1 MNIILLGPPGG
12 GKGTQADL
20 LKDRYGLMH
29 LSSGDMIRREI
40 QEGTELGLQAK
51 EYVDSGRLMPDKL
64 LIEMIS
70 DILDRPEYKVGVILD
85 GFPRTWAQ
93 AGALEEMLAKKKQR
107 IDHVIELS
115 VDEALLVS
123 RITGRFSCADC
134 GAGYNDFFK
143 KPQEEGICDVCG
155 SEHFQRR
162 KDDTVDTVKER
173 FKIYREQ
180 TMPIVP
186 YYEEKGV
193 LEVLDGA
200 AKVEEVARAIN
211 NIIEKR
217 K

>member
-12 GKGTQADL
+12 GKGTQADI

-40 QEGTELGLQAK
+40 QEKTKLGLQAK
-51 EYVDSGRLMPDKL
+51 ECVESGKL
-64 LIEMIS
+64 LPDDLFIKMIS
-70 DILDRPEYKVGVILD
+70 DTLDRPEYKVGVILD
-85 GFPRTWAQ
+85 GFPRTQAQ
-93 AGALEEMLAKKKQR
+93 AEALEEMLAKKKQR

-115 VDEALLVS
+115 VDEALLVR
-123 RITGRFSCADC
+123 RITGRFSCVDC

-143 KPQEEGICDVCG
+143 KPKEEGICDVCG
-155 SEHFQRR
+155 STHFQRR
-162 KDDTVDTVKER
+162 KDDTIDTVKER
-173 FKIYREQ
+173 FKVYRDQ
-180 TMPIVP
+180 TMPIIP
-186 YYEEKGV
+186 YYEEKGI

-200 AKVEEVARAIN
+200 AKVDEVAQAIN

>member
-12 GKGTQADL
+12 GKGTQAEL

-40 QEGTELGLQAK
+40 QEKTELGTQAR
-51 EYVDSGRLMPDKL
+51 ECVDSGKL
-64 LIEMIS
+64 LPDELFIKMIS
-70 DILDRPEYKVGVILD
+70 DTLDRPEYKVGVILD
-85 GFPRTWAQ
+85 GFPRTQAQ
-93 AGALEEMLAKKKQR
+93 AEALEEMLAKKKQR
-107 IDHVIELS
+107 IDHVIELA
-115 VDEALLVS
+115 VDESLLMR

-143 KPQEEGICDVCG
+143 KQQEEGICDICG
-155 SEHFQRR
+155 STNFRR
-162 KDDTVDTVKER
+162 REDDTVDTVKER
-173 FKIYREQ
+173 FKVYRDQ
-180 TMPIVP
+180 TMPIIP
-186 YYEEKGV
+186 YYEEKGI

-200 AKVEEVARAIN
+200 AKVDEVAHAIN

>member
-40 QEGTELGLQAK
+40 QEHTELGIQAK
-51 EYVDSGRLMPDKL
+51 ECVESGKLLPDEL

-85 GFPRTWAQ
+85 GFPRTCAQ
-93 AGALEEMLAKKKQR
+93 AEALEEMLAKKKQR
-107 IDHVIELS
+107 IDHVIELA
-115 VDEALLVS
+115 VDESLLVR

-143 KPQEEGICDVCG
+143 KPQEKGICDVCG
-155 SEHFQRR
+155 SANFQRR

-173 FKIYREQ
+173 FRIYRDQ
-180 TMPIVP
+180 TMPIIP
-186 YYEEKGV
+186 YYEEKGI
-193 LEVLDGA
+193 LDVLDGA
-200 AKVEEVARAIN
+200 AKVDEVARAIN

>member
-29 LSSGDMIRREI
+29 LSSGEMIRREI
-40 QEGTELGLQAK
+40 QDQSALGKQAE
-51 EYVDSGRLMPDKL
+51 EYVNSGKLMPDNL

-70 DILDRPEYKVGVILD
+70 ETLDRPEYKVGVILD
-85 GFPRTWAQ
+85 GFPRTCPQ
-93 AGALEEMLAKKKQR
+93 AKALEEMLSRKRQR
-107 IDHVIELS
+107 VDHVIELA
-115 VDEALLVS
+115 VDESLLVK
-123 RITGRFSCADC
+123 RITGRFSCVDC

-143 KPQEEGICDVCG
+143 KEHEDGVCDICG
-155 SEHFQRR
+155 STNFHRR

-173 FKIYREQ
+173 FKVYREQ
-180 TMPIVP
+180 TMPIIP
-186 YYEEKGV
+186 YYERQGV

-200 AKVEEVARAIN
+200 AKVDEVARAIN